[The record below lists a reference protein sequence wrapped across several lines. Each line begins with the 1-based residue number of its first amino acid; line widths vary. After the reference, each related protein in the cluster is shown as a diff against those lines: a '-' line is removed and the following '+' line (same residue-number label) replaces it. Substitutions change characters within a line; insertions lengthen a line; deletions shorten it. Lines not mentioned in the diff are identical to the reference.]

1 MLGGSRGAGCDPVAP
16 HVPNPAAK
24 NQRKSSGA
32 WIPHAQERLA
42 DCGGSGCSGAPQCP
56 AAVPRDACGLP
67 SPRLH
72 AWEPSGRSAMDTEVC
87 ARDPPRLTA
96 APAHGSLT
104 LMCVVEPSGPGAG
117 TSGHDQCHRR
127 IFYVWVSGKV
137 ASTAPLSKRAAK
149 C

>member
-1 MLGGSRGAGCDPVAP
+1 MTQSPHTFPTLQPKTNGRAVGPGSPTRRNDSLTVGEVGAAGLPSV
-16 HVPNPAAK
+16 
-24 NQRKSSGA
+24 R
-32 WIPHAQERLA
+32 RL
-42 DCGGSGCSGAPQCP
+42 CP
-56 AAVPRDACGLP
+56 GMPCGLP

-127 IFYVWVSGKV
+127 VFYVWVSGKA